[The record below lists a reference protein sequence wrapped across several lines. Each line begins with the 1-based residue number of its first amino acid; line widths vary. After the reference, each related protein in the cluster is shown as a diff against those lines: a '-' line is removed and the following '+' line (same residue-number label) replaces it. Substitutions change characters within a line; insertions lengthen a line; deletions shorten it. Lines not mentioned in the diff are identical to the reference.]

1 MGVRSVEGIGRS
13 LIDAGGPEAEPAAV
27 VAHGTLPEQRVV
39 AGTLADIAERA
50 VAAELTAPA
59 VTVVGPVAGL
69 RETLAW
75 IERRPLFGRSVVVTR
90 AREQASTLARRLTG
104 LGAAVGEAPALRIL
118 APAGEE
124 LRRPAEG
131 VAR

>member
-1 MGVRSVEGIGRS
+1 MGVRSLEGIARS
-13 LIDAGGPEAEPAAV
+13 LIDAGRPESEPAAV

-75 IERRPLFGRSVVVTR
+75 IERRPLFGRSVVVTP
-90 AREQASTLARRLTG
+90 AREQGSTLPRPLPG
-104 LGAAVGEAPALRIL
+104 LGAA
-118 APAGEE
+118 AGAAAAI
-124 LRRPAEG
+124 PI
-131 VAR
+131 

>member
-1 MGVRSVEGIGRS
+1 MGVRNLGGIARS
-13 LIDAGGPEAEPAAV
+13 LMAAGRPESEPAAV

-75 IERRPLFGRSVVVTR
+75 IERRPLFGRSVGVTR
-90 AREQASTLARRLTG
+90 ARAQSGTLARPLTG
-104 LGAAVGEAPALRIL
+104 PGAAGGGAAAPPHL
-118 APAGEE
+118 P
-124 LRRPAEG
+124 
-131 VAR
+131 